1 MSIASIRFATHTRTW
16 LLIAAV
22 TALLIGIGALLG
34 RAFLYLFAGLAA
46 AMNVIGYWFSDRF
59 ALKAG
64 RTQPVAPGTMPEL
77 EAMVQDLTRR
87 AQVPAPRLVH
97 DPVGAAEPVRHRR
110 NPQHAPVAVTEGLL
124 QHLPPDQVKSVLAHE
139 FGHIKNRATSSSRR
153 SPRWWQGRSRRS
165 RRSTPSTH
173 WHGRVWRPSSRRIRR
188 LPGAHAGCGRSTMT
202 WPSPSP
208 HRVVA

>member
-1 MSIASIRFATHTRTW
+1 MAPDRRGDS
-16 LLIAAV
+16 AAH
-22 TALLIGIGALLG
+22 
-34 RAFLYLFAGLAA
+34 
-46 AMNVIGYWFSDRF
+46 WH
-59 ALKAG
+59 
-64 RTQPVAPGTMPEL
+64 
-77 EAMVQDLTRR
+77 RR
-87 AQVPAPRLVH
+87 AARPGVPLPLRRSCGRDERHRLLVLRQVRAEGRPHPAGGAGHDARARGDGAGPDAARSSARATAVH

-124 QHLPPDQVKSVLAHE
+124 QHLPPDQVKSLLAHE